1 MGTDGQGIRTLIV
14 VSDCPLR
21 CKYCINPFTW
31 NGSAPS
37 KFLTAQDILKR
48 TEVDTLYMLATK
60 GGFTFGGGEPLLY
73 PDLIKEFRSI
83 CDSDLTIYVETCL
96 NVPFSNIESI
106 MDAVDYF
113 IVDIK
118 TMDEEIYTAYTGGQL
133 SVALDNLK
141 KLAAVKGDSILV
153 RIPIIPGYVD
163 KEGQLLGR
171 EKLLELGIKKIDL
184 CRYKV

>member
-1 MGTDGQGIRTLIV
+1 MGTDGEGIRTLIV
-14 VSDCPLR
+14 VSGCPLR

-83 CDSDLTIYVETCL
+83 CDSDLTIYVETSL
-96 NVPFSNIESI
+96 NVSFSNILL
-106 MDAVDYF
+106 M
-113 IVDIK
+113 
-118 TMDEEIYTAYTGGQL
+118 AYEQDLPNRLIQNQLLL
-133 SVALDNLK
+133 SVIKNFNPNAKIELKVLKQGHCHGSCELDDDGEYEV
-141 KLAAVKGDSILV
+141 VKVIDEW
-153 RIPIIPGYVD
+153 R
-163 KEGQLLGR
+163 KELS
-171 EKLLELGIKKIDL
+171 
-184 CRYKV
+184 C